1 MVCDTHHMFAIP
13 IICFL
18 IVSQGRVGEGQ
29 KSRCRKVR
37 RKGGRKGGMSKLGLG
52 EMQRKGLLKGGRR
65 VKEE

>member
-1 MVCDTHHMFAIP
+1 MVCDTHHMIAIP

-37 RKGGRKGGMSKLGLG
+37 RKCGRMSKFGLG
-52 EMQRKGLLKGGRR
+52 GKCKGKAF
-65 VKEE
+65 